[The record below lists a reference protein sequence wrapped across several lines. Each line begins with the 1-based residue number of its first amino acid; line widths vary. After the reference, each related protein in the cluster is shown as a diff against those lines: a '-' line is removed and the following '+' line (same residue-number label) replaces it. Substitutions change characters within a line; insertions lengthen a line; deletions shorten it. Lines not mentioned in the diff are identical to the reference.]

1 MSRVTKNN
9 FLNSRFTENKIIYK
23 TKLND
28 TTKRK
33 KVKIIFIS
41 HMLQVGFVPCEQ
53 DDAKE
58 QEPGYCFD
66 LILGQNYFSSN

>member
-1 MSRVTKNN
+1 
-9 FLNSRFTENKIIYK
+9 
-23 TKLND
+23 
-28 TTKRK
+28 
-33 KVKIIFIS
+33 
-41 HMLQVGFVPCEQ
+41 MLQVGFVPCEQ